1 MSYKNKLVINMG
13 DQIEF
18 DNIDKLNMEIQSLE
32 DDFKYAIVDKANNLF
47 QIHYDHDSV
56 QFWNSEEFTNLL
68 AKHLTNG
75 NIYIDIIGEDGDR
88 IAYDINPK
96 RYEIIDWMPKVTKN
110 VNCKIGELK

>member
-47 QIHYDHDSV
+47 QIKYDDDSV
-56 QFWNSEEFTNLL
+56 QFWDSEEFIKLL
-68 AKHLTNG
+68 AKYLING

-88 IAYDINPK
+88 VAYDINPK
-96 RYEIIDWMPKVTKN
+96 KYEMINWIPKVVKE
-110 VNCKIGELK
+110 CKL